1 MKINEI
7 INEASEFPSSQ
18 VAAAPGMKKHTELDN
33 SSPYHAYQFAAK
45 FLPGS
50 PHFEHK
56 PSKEGPIGQSLVTV
70 AYSQGDADII
80 DAAEAAFGIK
90 SQRVSPNGSNEDT
103 TIHRVSPHR
112 QVGAITL
119 IQKKK

>member
-7 INEASEFPSSQ
+7 ITEASEFPDSH
-18 VAAAPGMKKHTELDN
+18 VEATPAMKKHTEFDN
-33 SSPYHAYQFAAK
+33 STPYHAYQFAAK

-50 PHFEHK
+50 PHFEHE
-56 PSKEGPIGQSLVTV
+56 PSKGGPIGQSLVTI
-70 AYSQGDADII
+70 AYSQADADII
-80 DAAEAAFGIK
+80 DAAEAAFGSK
-90 SQRVSPNGSNEDT
+90 STRLSPNGSNEDA

>member
-7 INEASEFPSSQ
+7 ITEGSEFPDSH
-18 VAAAPGMKKHTELDN
+18 VAATPGMKKHTEFDN
-33 SSPYHAYQFAAK
+33 SSPYRAYQFAAK

-50 PHFEHK
+50 PNFEHK
-56 PSKEGPIGQSLVTV
+56 PEQPGPIGQSLVTI
-70 AYSQGDADII
+70 AYSQADADII
-80 DAAEAAFGIK
+80 DAAEAAYGSK
-90 SQRVSPNGSNEDT
+90 STRLSPNGSNEDA

-112 QVGAITL
+112 RVGAIAR